1 MIKRIVSNVAMWL
14 VLAMLALVLL
24 SWLLSATT
32 GDGVRS
38 LLSSEGIRFF
48 FGGFVAMVQKPLLVW
63 LLLLSMAWGAVRGS
77 SILGVFS
84 APVPLRQRR
93 GLLLL
98 LAAMLLG
105 YVGVV
110 LLLTAIPHAVLLSAT
125 GGLWPSAFSRALVP
139 VVAFGA
145 VLLAVVYGLVSR
157 RFLSVADITQAL
169 ISGIASAAP
178 LLLLYVLAVQ
188 LYESLRFVFGS

>member
-1 MIKRIVSNVAMWL
+1 MRQKIIGYTAMFL
-14 VLAMLALVLL
+14 GLAMLALILL

-48 FGGFVAMVQKPLLVW
+48 FGGFVGMVQQPLLVW
-63 LLLLSMAWGAVRGS
+63 LLLLGMAWGCVRESG
-77 SILGVFS
+77 ILGVFS
-84 APVPLRQRR
+84 APIPLRQWQS
-93 GLLLL
+93 LLLL
-98 LAAMLLG
+98 TVILLVC
-105 YVGVV
+105 VGVV

-139 VVAFGA
+139 IIAFCI
-145 VLLAVVYGLVSR
+145 VLLSVVYGLVSR
-157 RFLSVADITQAL
+157 HFLSVVDISQSL
-169 ISGIASAAP
+169 VSGIASAAP

>member
-1 MIKRIVSNVAMWL
+1 MRQKIIGYTAL
-14 VLAMLALVLL
+14 FLGLTMLALILL

-48 FGGFVAMVQKPLLVW
+48 FGGFVGMVQQPLLVW
-63 LLLLSMAWGAVRGS
+63 LLLLGMAWGCVRESG
-77 SILGVFS
+77 IRGVLS
-84 APVPLRQRR
+84 APSPLRRWQS
-93 GLLLL
+93 LLLL
-98 LAAMLLG
+98 TVILL
-105 YVGVV
+105 VCIGVV

-139 VVAFGA
+139 IVAFCI
-145 VLLAVVYGLVSR
+145 VLLSVVYGLVSR
-157 RFLSVADITQAL
+157 HFLSVVDVSQAL
-169 ISGIASAAP
+169 VSGIASAAP